1 MITIRE
7 MQIDDLEQVMP
18 IEEANFSIPWTET
31 GFFTF
36 LIRDDALFLVAEEDG
51 EILGYLGILI
61 SFDESEITNV
71 CVAEKARRRG
81 IGRALME
88 ELFRRMQER
97 KVRVIHLD
105 VRIGNTPARN
115 LYESLGFVQD
125 GMRKGYYDLPKE
137 DAVLMSRTNRF
148 RRGREKLLLYTH
160 LTHRTFLSFPVG
172 MAGKVCYNRQDTG
185 ESDFCFVSG
194 TKKETFFDTREEEKC
209 GNTTKTQM
217 SWKRQCAT
225 AAEKT

>member
-125 GMRKGYYDLPKE
+125 GLRKGYYDLPKE
-137 DAVLMSRTNRF
+137 DAVLMSRTERCVTIDRTQENLISVLCQERRKKRF
-148 RRGREKLLLYTH
+148 LIHGR
-160 LTHRTFLSFPVG
+160 
-172 MAGKVCYNRQDTG
+172 
-185 ESDFCFVSG
+185 
-194 TKKETFFDTREEEKC
+194 KK
-209 GNTTKTQM
+209 N
-217 SWKRQCAT
+217 
-225 AAEKT
+225 AEIQQKYK

>member
-81 IGRALME
+81 IGHALME
-88 ELFRRMQER
+88 ELFRRMQE
-97 KVRVIHLD
+97 K
-105 VRIGNTPARN
+105 IGRAH
-115 LYESLGFVQD
+115 V
-125 GMRKGYYDLPKE
+125 
-137 DAVLMSRTNRF
+137 
-148 RRGREKLLLYTH
+148 
-160 LTHRTFLSFPVG
+160 
-172 MAGKVCYNRQDTG
+172 
-185 ESDFCFVSG
+185 
-194 TKKETFFDTREEEKC
+194 
-209 GNTTKTQM
+209 
-217 SWKRQCAT
+217 
-225 AAEKT
+225 

>member
-88 ELFRRMQER
+88 ELRVLALCRTASGRGTTISPRRMR
-97 KVRVIHLD
+97 
-105 VRIGNTPARN
+105 
-115 LYESLGFVQD
+115 
-125 GMRKGYYDLPKE
+125 
-137 DAVLMSRTNRF
+137 
-148 RRGREKLLLYTH
+148 
-160 LTHRTFLSFPVG
+160 
-172 MAGKVCYNRQDTG
+172 C
-185 ESDFCFVSG
+185 
-194 TKKETFFDTREEEKC
+194 
-209 GNTTKTQM
+209 
-217 SWKRQCAT
+217 
-225 AAEKT
+225 

>member
-81 IGRALME
+81 IGHALWKSCSVGCRKERCASFIWMCASAIRRRGICMRV
-88 ELFRRMQER
+88 LALCRTASGRGTTISPRRMR
-97 KVRVIHLD
+97 
-105 VRIGNTPARN
+105 
-115 LYESLGFVQD
+115 
-125 GMRKGYYDLPKE
+125 
-137 DAVLMSRTNRF
+137 
-148 RRGREKLLLYTH
+148 
-160 LTHRTFLSFPVG
+160 
-172 MAGKVCYNRQDTG
+172 C
-185 ESDFCFVSG
+185 
-194 TKKETFFDTREEEKC
+194 
-209 GNTTKTQM
+209 
-217 SWKRQCAT
+217 
-225 AAEKT
+225 

>member
-51 EILGYLGILI
+51 EI
-61 SFDESEITNV
+61 TNV

-115 LYESLGFVQD
+115 LYGSLGFVQD
-125 GMRKGYYDLPKE
+125 GLRKGYYDLPKE
-137 DAVLMSRTNRF
+137 DAVLMSRT
-148 RRGREKLLLYTH
+148 
-160 LTHRTFLSFPVG
+160 
-172 MAGKVCYNRQDTG
+172 D
-185 ESDFCFVSG
+185 ESVP
-194 TKKETFFDTREEEKC
+194 
-209 GNTTKTQM
+209 
-217 SWKRQCAT
+217 KR
-225 AAEKT
+225 

>member
-81 IGRALME
+81 IGHALME

-115 LYESLGFVQD
+115 RTRADGGTVPSDAGEKGARDSSGCAHRQYAGTESV
-125 GMRKGYYDLPKE
+125 
-137 DAVLMSRTNRF
+137 
-148 RRGREKLLLYTH
+148 
-160 LTHRTFLSFPVG
+160 
-172 MAGKVCYNRQDTG
+172 
-185 ESDFCFVSG
+185 
-194 TKKETFFDTREEEKC
+194 
-209 GNTTKTQM
+209 
-217 SWKRQCAT
+217 
-225 AAEKT
+225 

>member
-125 GMRKGYYDLPKE
+125 GMRKGYYDLTKE
-137 DAVLMSRTNRF
+137 DAVLMSRT
-148 RRGREKLLLYTH
+148 
-160 LTHRTFLSFPVG
+160 
-172 MAGKVCYNRQDTG
+172 D
-185 ESDFCFVSG
+185 ESVP
-194 TKKETFFDTREEEKC
+194 
-209 GNTTKTQM
+209 
-217 SWKRQCAT
+217 KR
-225 AAEKT
+225 

>member
-88 ELFRRMQER
+88 ELAVSASSRSFKIVSDRGR
-97 KVRVIHLD
+97 KVTD
-105 VRIGNTPARN
+105 
-115 LYESLGFVQD
+115 D
-125 GMRKGYYDLPKE
+125 
-137 DAVLMSRTNRF
+137 
-148 RRGREKLLLYTH
+148 
-160 LTHRTFLSFPVG
+160 SFF
-172 MAGKVCYNRQDTG
+172 
-185 ESDFCFVSG
+185 S
-194 TKKETFFDTREEEKC
+194 EEKRMIFFRISFWRETDTMRLLIC
-209 GNTTKTQM
+209 IQSARSRM
-217 SWKRQCAT
+217 
-225 AAEKT
+225 EVY

>member
-81 IGRALME
+81 IGHALME

-105 VRIGNTPARN
+105 
-115 LYESLGFVQD
+115 
-125 GMRKGYYDLPKE
+125 GMCASAIR
-137 DAVLMSRTNRF
+137 
-148 RRGREKLLLYTH
+148 RRGICMRVLALC
-160 LTHRTFLSFPVG
+160 RT
-172 MAGKVCYNRQDTG
+172 A
-185 ESDFCFVSG
+185 SG
-194 TKKETFFDTREEEKC
+194 R
-209 GNTTKTQM
+209 GTTISRRRTQ
-217 SWKRQCAT
+217 C
-225 AAEKT
+225 

>member
-97 KVRVIHLD
+97 KVRVMCASAIRRHGICT
-105 VRIGNTPARN
+105 RASA
-115 LYESLGFVQD
+115 LYRTACGR
-125 GMRKGYYDLPKE
+125 GTTI
-137 DAVLMSRTNRF
+137 SR
-148 RRGREKLLLYTH
+148 RR
-160 LTHRTFLSFPVG
+160 
-172 MAGKVCYNRQDTG
+172 
-185 ESDFCFVSG
+185 
-194 TKKETFFDTREEEKC
+194 
-209 GNTTKTQM
+209 TQ
-217 SWKRQCAT
+217 C
-225 AAEKT
+225 

>member
-81 IGRALME
+81 IGRA
-88 ELFRRMQER
+88 RMQER

-125 GMRKGYYDLPKE
+125 GLRKGYYDLPKE
-137 DAVLMSRTNRF
+137 DAVLMSRT
-148 RRGREKLLLYTH
+148 
-160 LTHRTFLSFPVG
+160 
-172 MAGKVCYNRQDTG
+172 D
-185 ESDFCFVSG
+185 ESVP
-194 TKKETFFDTREEEKC
+194 
-209 GNTTKTQM
+209 
-217 SWKRQCAT
+217 KR
-225 AAEKT
+225 

>member
-88 ELFRRMQER
+88 ELFR
-97 KVRVIHLD
+97 LD

-137 DAVLMSRTNRF
+137 DAVLMSRT
-148 RRGREKLLLYTH
+148 
-160 LTHRTFLSFPVG
+160 
-172 MAGKVCYNRQDTG
+172 D
-185 ESDFCFVSG
+185 ESVP
-194 TKKETFFDTREEEKC
+194 
-209 GNTTKTQM
+209 
-217 SWKRQCAT
+217 KR
-225 AAEKT
+225 

>member
-61 SFDESEITNV
+61 SFDGSEITNV

-88 ELFRRMQER
+88 ELFHRMQER

-125 GMRKGYYDLPKE
+125 GLRKGYYDLPKE
-137 DAVLMSRTNRF
+137 DAVLMSRT
-148 RRGREKLLLYTH
+148 
-160 LTHRTFLSFPVG
+160 
-172 MAGKVCYNRQDTG
+172 D
-185 ESDFCFVSG
+185 ESVP
-194 TKKETFFDTREEEKC
+194 
-209 GNTTKTQM
+209 
-217 SWKRQCAT
+217 KR
-225 AAEKT
+225 

>member
-71 CVAEKARRRG
+71 CVAEKARRTRHRPCTD
-81 IGRALME
+81 GRAVPSDAGE
-88 ELFRRMQER
+88 KGARHSSGCAHRQYAGTES
-97 KVRVIHLD
+97 VREPRLCTGRHAEGVLRSPEGGRSAD
-105 VRIGNTPARN
+105 EP
-115 LYESLGFVQD
+115 D
-125 GMRKGYYDLPKE
+125 G
-137 DAVLMSRTNRF
+137 
-148 RRGREKLLLYTH
+148 
-160 LTHRTFLSFPVG
+160 
-172 MAGKVCYNRQDTG
+172 
-185 ESDFCFVSG
+185 
-194 TKKETFFDTREEEKC
+194 
-209 GNTTKTQM
+209 
-217 SWKRQCAT
+217 
-225 AAEKT
+225 

>member
-88 ELFRRMQER
+88 
-97 KVRVIHLD
+97 D
-105 VRIGNTPARN
+105 VRLSNTPARN

-125 GMRKGYYDLPKE
+125 GLRKGYYDLPKE
-137 DAVLMSRTNRF
+137 DAVLMSRT
-148 RRGREKLLLYTH
+148 
-160 LTHRTFLSFPVG
+160 
-172 MAGKVCYNRQDTG
+172 D
-185 ESDFCFVSG
+185 ESVP
-194 TKKETFFDTREEEKC
+194 
-209 GNTTKTQM
+209 
-217 SWKRQCAT
+217 KR
-225 AAEKT
+225 

>member
-1 MITIRE
+1 
-7 MQIDDLEQVMP
+7 MP

-137 DAVLMSRTNRF
+137 DAVLMSRT
-148 RRGREKLLLYTH
+148 
-160 LTHRTFLSFPVG
+160 
-172 MAGKVCYNRQDTG
+172 D
-185 ESDFCFVSG
+185 ESVP
-194 TKKETFFDTREEEKC
+194 
-209 GNTTKTQM
+209 
-217 SWKRQCAT
+217 KRQREIVIVYAFNAQDFPFIPSRNGGKDVLQST
-225 AAEKT
+225 GHRRI

>member
-81 IGRALME
+81 EKG
-88 ELFRRMQER
+88 
-97 KVRVIHLD
+97 
-105 VRIGNTPARN
+105 ARDSSGCAHRQ
-115 LYESLGFVQD
+115 YAGAESV
-125 GMRKGYYDLPKE
+125 
-137 DAVLMSRTNRF
+137 
-148 RRGREKLLLYTH
+148 
-160 LTHRTFLSFPVG
+160 
-172 MAGKVCYNRQDTG
+172 
-185 ESDFCFVSG
+185 
-194 TKKETFFDTREEEKC
+194 
-209 GNTTKTQM
+209 
-217 SWKRQCAT
+217 
-225 AAEKT
+225 

>member
-105 VRIGNTPARN
+105 VRIGNTPH
-115 LYESLGFVQD
+115 GIC
-125 GMRKGYYDLPKE
+125 MR
-137 DAVLMSRTNRF
+137 VLALCRTASGRGITISP
-148 RRGREKLLLYTH
+148 RRMR
-160 LTHRTFLSFPVG
+160 
-172 MAGKVCYNRQDTG
+172 C
-185 ESDFCFVSG
+185 
-194 TKKETFFDTREEEKC
+194 
-209 GNTTKTQM
+209 
-217 SWKRQCAT
+217 
-225 AAEKT
+225 

>member
-88 ELFRRMQER
+88 DAARELDPTLWMWSVGCRRER
-97 KVRVIHLD
+97 CASFIWMCASAIR
-105 VRIGNTPARN
+105 
-115 LYESLGFVQD
+115 
-125 GMRKGYYDLPKE
+125 
-137 DAVLMSRTNRF
+137 
-148 RRGREKLLLYTH
+148 RRGICMRVLALCRTASGRGTTISRRRTH
-160 LTHRTFLSFPVG
+160 
-172 MAGKVCYNRQDTG
+172 C
-185 ESDFCFVSG
+185 
-194 TKKETFFDTREEEKC
+194 
-209 GNTTKTQM
+209 
-217 SWKRQCAT
+217 
-225 AAEKT
+225 

>member
-51 EILGYLGILI
+51 GILGYLGILI

-88 ELFRRMQER
+88 ELFHRMQER

-105 VRIGNTPARN
+105 VRLGNTPARN
-115 LYESLGFVQD
+115 LYESLSARNKKQTGVINVKVSFT
-125 GMRKGYYDLPKE
+125 
-137 DAVLMSRTNRF
+137 LMPPAEFIARAKFSSHTLRNAH
-148 RRGREKLLLYTH
+148 GRNNL
-160 LTHRTFLSFPVG
+160 LSFLALPI
-172 MAGKVCYNRQDTG
+172 RD
-185 ESDFCFVSG
+185 S
-194 TKKETFFDTREEEKC
+194 
-209 GNTTKTQM
+209 
-217 SWKRQCAT
+217 
-225 AAEKT
+225 

>member
-115 LYESLGFVQD
+115 LYESLGLVQD
-125 GMRKGYYDLPKE
+125 IHTGYKPEVNLEFFDLPKE
-137 DAVLMSRTNRF
+137 DAVLMSRT
-148 RRGREKLLLYTH
+148 
-160 LTHRTFLSFPVG
+160 
-172 MAGKVCYNRQDTG
+172 D
-185 ESDFCFVSG
+185 ESVP
-194 TKKETFFDTREEEKC
+194 
-209 GNTTKTQM
+209 
-217 SWKRQCAT
+217 KR
-225 AAEKT
+225 

>member
-105 VRIGNTPARN
+105 VRIGNTR
-115 LYESLGFVQD
+115 GIC
-125 GMRKGYYDLPKE
+125 MR
-137 DAVLMSRTNRF
+137 VLALCRTASGRGTTISR
-148 RRGREKLLLYTH
+148 RR
-160 LTHRTFLSFPVG
+160 
-172 MAGKVCYNRQDTG
+172 
-185 ESDFCFVSG
+185 
-194 TKKETFFDTREEEKC
+194 
-209 GNTTKTQM
+209 TQ
-217 SWKRQCAT
+217 C
-225 AAEKT
+225 

>member
-105 VRIGNTPARN
+105 VRIGNTRHGICTRASA
-115 LYESLGFVQD
+115 LYRTACGR
-125 GMRKGYYDLPKE
+125 GTTI
-137 DAVLMSRTNRF
+137 SR
-148 RRGREKLLLYTH
+148 RR
-160 LTHRTFLSFPVG
+160 
-172 MAGKVCYNRQDTG
+172 
-185 ESDFCFVSG
+185 
-194 TKKETFFDTREEEKC
+194 
-209 GNTTKTQM
+209 TQ
-217 SWKRQCAT
+217 C
-225 AAEKT
+225 

>member
-1 MITIRE
+1 MKKRYLFCLLLCLCCGCVSLPTSIDSLKNQLLQESSEDSSQEDSIPTLDE
-7 MQIDDLEQVMP
+7 ALDDLLGGSNSDVEIDDLEQVMP

-125 GMRKGYYDLPKE
+125 GLRKGYYDLPKE
-137 DAVLMSRTNRF
+137 DAVLMSRT
-148 RRGREKLLLYTH
+148 
-160 LTHRTFLSFPVG
+160 
-172 MAGKVCYNRQDTG
+172 D
-185 ESDFCFVSG
+185 ESVP
-194 TKKETFFDTREEEKC
+194 
-209 GNTTKTQM
+209 
-217 SWKRQCAT
+217 KR
-225 AAEKT
+225 